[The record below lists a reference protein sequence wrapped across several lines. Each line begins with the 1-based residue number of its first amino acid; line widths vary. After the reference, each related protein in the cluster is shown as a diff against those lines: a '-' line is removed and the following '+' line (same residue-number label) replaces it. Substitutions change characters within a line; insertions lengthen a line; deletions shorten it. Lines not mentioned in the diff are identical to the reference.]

1 MSSPTSRSGGTRRV
15 QAVPTGWVMIGLAV
29 AYAALFAGMLLSG
42 GAETDTDA
50 PGTQL
55 IAEYDASGATVHIAG
70 YAGVV
75 AAALLVFLGAGLRQ
89 MLRRNRPSWT
99 ADAAFGGAIAM
110 ALALVCS
117 VTTSF
122 AMYNA
127 VDTGSAEV
135 VQAINVLD
143 HAIFVPA
150 MLGLACTMIGTG
162 LAALR
167 SGALPTWLAIA
178 SVIIGGLAPL
188 GPGGFVPYTLFPV
201 WIVGVAVL
209 ATRRSSGEVATS
221 EYTGFEQAPG
231 LR

>member
-1 MSSPTSRSGGTRRV
+1 
-15 QAVPTGWVMIGLAV
+15 MIGLAV
-29 AYAALFAGMLLSG
+29 AYAALFAGMLFSG
-42 GAETDTDA
+42 GGETDTDA

-55 IAEYDASGATVHIAG
+55 IADYDASSATVHIAG

-75 AAALLVFLGAGLRQ
+75 AAVLLVFLGAGLRQ
-89 MLRRNRPSWT
+89 VLRRNRPSWT
-99 ADAAFGGAIAM
+99 ADAAFGGAIAL

-117 VTTSF
+117 VVTSF

-135 VQAINVLD
+135 AQAINVLD
-143 HAIFVPA
+143 HAMFVPA

-167 SGALPTWLAIA
+167 SGALPAWLAIA

-188 GPGGFVPYTLFPV
+188 GPGGFLPYTLFPV
-201 WIVGVAVL
+201 WVVVVAVL
-209 ATRRSSGEVATS
+209 AVRRSSTEVVPSGYSGVEEA
-221 EYTGFEQAPG
+221 AG
-231 LR
+231 LH